1 MYSPVITFLNIGT
14 QEMILIVFAILL
26 LFGGKKLP
34 ELARGLGRGI
44 REFKDASEGIKREIS
59 DQINNFEKDIDVKAE
74 VKAETIPNEVK
85 VAEEQAKA
93 EQESQSAET
102 AESSEAEPTKKK
114 YEFTTPAGVVEHN
127 PHKQLDYG
135 EEPSHI
141 TYGYNDHFAE
151 NKSNEGEEKK
161 PTEQEENTNKPA

>member
-1 MYSPVITFLNIGT
+1 M
-14 QEMILIVFAILL
+14 A
-26 LFGGKKLP
+26 K
-34 ELARGLGRGI
+34 GLGRGI

-59 DQINNFEKDIDVKAE
+59 DQINNFEKDIDTKKE
-74 VKAETIPNEVK
+74 VKEETVPNEVK

-93 EQESQSAET
+93 EQETQAVET
-102 AESSEAEPTKKK
+102 AENTESEPAKKK
-114 YEFTTPAGVVEHN
+114 YEFSTPAGVVEHN

-151 NKSNEGEEKK
+151 GKNNEVEEKK
-161 PTEQEENTNKPA
+161 PSEQDNTNKPA